1 MEVTS
6 GYLIEMTFERMY
18 REYIKSFSKE
28 RFKKEFPDARPVPL
42 EQMHGKYRGIG
53 RVPLEPWSEKLE
65 RFRGDDLFNEP
76 SENEVDAAIFMQELE
91 DSGKSEVGLI
101 FSLEDAVKIFEMIT
115 PPVEREIIWVR
126 RMDKND
132 KPPTNTIVLGYE
144 PIWCYENSW
153 SPVLD
158 NDAFFRY
165 YHVFDPEDPDESI
178 AKSHFA
184 RLNKNGLFDTPEN
197 AQEYADTFSSV
208 PEDEQPKHIVEIRGF

>member
-1 MEVTS
+1 MEITS
-6 GYLIEMTFERMY
+6 GYLIEKTFERMY
-18 REYIKSFSKE
+18 REYVDAFSYE
-28 RFKKEFPDARPVPL
+28 RFKKEYPYAKPL
-42 EQMHGKYRGIG
+42 PLKKMRGEYRGIA
-53 RVPLEPWSEKLE
+53 RDPLEPWSEKLE
-65 RFRGDDLFNEP
+65 RFRGEHIFIEP
-76 SENEVDAAIFMQELE
+76 SKNEIKAAIFMQELE
-91 DSGKSEVGLI
+91 DAGKSNGFYI
-101 FSLEDAVKIFEMIT
+101 FSLEDAVKMFEMIT

-132 KPPTNTIVLGYE
+132 KPPANTVILGYE
-144 PIWCYENSW
+144 PNQ
-153 SPVLD
+153 LD
-158 NDAFFRY
+158 SDLTLGISMIAFFRY